1 MCTRTRN
8 VSRPSYIH
16 ERHHA
21 CKNVCPTNTLVV
33 WTFFL
38 IQVDVYYERFSG
50 GFSGD
55 QFYCHIFYH
64 GDGRFLGERG
74 KVFNDFFQISRRGVG
89 RVGLAKTAKPFCS
102 KFEKSR

>member
-1 MCTRTRN
+1 MVLCTGWYAAARGYWARD
-8 VSRPSYIH
+8 VLSWHLLRPH
-16 ERHHA
+16 L
-21 CKNVCPTNTLVV
+21 CTNI
-33 WTFFL
+33 FSL
-38 IQVDVYYERFSG
+38 IQVHVYYARFSG

-55 QFYCHIFYH
+55 QFYFYH

-102 KFEKSR
+102 KFEKNR

>member
-1 MCTRTRN
+1 MNELKRK
-8 VSRPSYIH
+8 
-16 ERHHA
+16 A
-21 CKNVCPTNTLVV
+21 CGKKTNKYSLGTDSD
-33 WTFFL
+33 L
-38 IQVDVYYERFSG
+38 IQVHVYYARFSG

-55 QFYCHIFYH
+55 QFYFYH

-102 KFEKSR
+102 KFEKNR

>member
-1 MCTRTRN
+1 MFKK
-8 VSRPSYIH
+8 
-16 ERHHA
+16 E
-21 CKNVCPTNTLVV
+21 KQ
-33 WTFFL
+33 L
-38 IQVDVYYERFSG
+38 IQVHVYYARFSG

-55 QFYCHIFYH
+55 QFYFYH

-102 KFEKSR
+102 KFEKNR